1 MKFSIRLVI
10 IQVPTSEKF
19 LFQGSRM
26 QFLKCF
32 RRKVVKQMK
41 MDWYF
46 SLRRLNLCAV
56 QAAHESGAV
65 IVP

>member
-1 MKFSIRLVI
+1 MAEQIAGIKFSIRLLI

-19 LFQGSRM
+19 VFQGSCR

-32 RRKVVKQMK
+32 RREVVKQMK

-46 SLRRLNLCAV
+46 SLYLCAV
-56 QAAHESGAV
+56 QSDMSQEQ
-65 IVP
+65 

>member
-1 MKFSIRLVI
+1 
-10 IQVPTSEKF
+10 
-19 LFQGSRM
+19 M

-46 SLRRLNLCAV
+46 SLRRCVSALCRLYMS
-56 QAAHESGAV
+56 QEQ
-65 IVP
+65 

>member
-1 MKFSIRLVI
+1 
-10 IQVPTSEKF
+10 
-19 LFQGSRM
+19 M

-46 SLRRLNLCAV
+46 SPRRLYLCAA
-56 QAAHESGAV
+56 QAVHESGAV
-65 IVP
+65 IVL